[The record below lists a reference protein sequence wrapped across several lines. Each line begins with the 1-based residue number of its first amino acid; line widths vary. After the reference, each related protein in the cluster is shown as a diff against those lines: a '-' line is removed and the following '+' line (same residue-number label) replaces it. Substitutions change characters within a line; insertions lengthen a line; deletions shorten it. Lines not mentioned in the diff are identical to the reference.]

1 MFRSLTTLKAK
12 RIIYVYMIVELS
24 GHLYKKGGFLF
35 IHYKKG
41 KLDHMRNKLL
51 FSTALVA
58 AAFAASNALAEDGKL
73 LINGAQSEQT
83 LQQYAESEDAH
94 QIWVDTVTTEGLTD
108 SVTWGKEAYI
118 QAKDLNITK
127 ESNITVSG
135 KGAFIGGKNV
145 SIDEDSTVNL
155 TNEGHIVG
163 SWRDNG
169 KIDVAGTV
177 NMDNGIIRASSNG
190 DNHSSVDIS
199 GEVNANENTNYIA
212 SVLTNI
218 SGAIN
223 VAADAVLDFAG
234 DMLRQDDPEKPEYGT
249 LTGPNAEKAGTV
261 IIAEGGNITN
271 NGTVSTEKNIK
282 LVNNGNMSAGKY
294 EIKGG
299 YESDGGYLGNK
310 TLAEGEST
318 IDIQGNI
325 KLDNNARIVAA
336 TTNDKGTVNIT
347 NAQNI
352 TLTNGS
358 SIDAVTLKIDGGEN
372 RTAIN
377 ISGNNPEAGREGEK
391 DEQWRNNAYILG
403 YGDSNISDADI
414 TIGAGGML
422 IQGATGD
429 GTQEADK
436 HSMTLTNSYVNVAKD
451 GLMKSTNGSDFALSD
466 TTIDLAGRIE
476 GIVKNAETVIAFN
489 GDEDQEEAAKGGVIN
504 VTSADAYIQQID
516 SLDELNIKADTS
528 ASELLGGNATV
539 TDMNIASGNTFTLD
553 QAEEEPALLTASN
566 MNVDGTL
573 KLADGAEKG
582 TGYAITNT
590 NVNNGGTL
598 DVGTNSYNSN
608 VTMNEGSTLSLTIA
622 NGEDGIVNGNINGD
636 GSSLKVAGNS
646 NLQVVISDDAD
657 LSKEAKLDLGKISD
671 ALTDEAQE
679 KDTKLTLADNFIYD
693 LSVDGKTGQITA
705 VKEDTAGVVANAV
718 NAGASANAAGTI
730 GAFALVDGLSGQ
742 GKAVHDFINTSMQ
755 KGDAASAAQL
765 AEDVAPSAAPVV
777 QTVETGIMNQAY
789 GAVSSQLSGGHVA
802 SAAQGKS
809 SGDGMFDK
817 AAAWV
822 RTLFNKSELDD
833 TSKAKGFDV
842 ETTGV
847 AMGFHKEVAEN
858 VKAGVAYAYG
868 DTSVDGHHRDT
879 DVDSHTFMLYGEYKP
894 SDWYVN
900 AIASYGMSD
909 YDESKHTAVGK
920 IKGSYDV
927 ETYGLQAMTGYDF
940 NVSGYTL
947 TPEAGL
953 RYAHIKQDSYRDS
966 AGQRI
971 SSDNQD
977 ILTGIAGV
985 KASKDFTLENGM
997 KLRPEARL
1005 AMTYDLMDGENDA
1018 IVNIGS
1024 ASYRI
1029 NGEQLD
1035 RFGIEAGAGLTAELN
1050 DKWDVSAGYEGKF
1063 RDDFNDHT
1071 GILSAK
1077 YKF

>member
-1 MFRSLTTLKAK
+1 
-12 RIIYVYMIVELS
+12 
-24 GHLYKKGGFLF
+24 
-35 IHYKKG
+35 
-41 KLDHMRNKLL
+41 MRNKLL

-58 AAFAASNALAEDGKL
+58 AAFAASNALAEGQLLVNGEAYDGE
-73 LINGAQSEQT
+73 N
-83 LQQYAESEDAH
+83 LQAYAESAEAH
-94 QIWVDTVTTEGLTD
+94 QNWVDNVTTDGLTAEIKNPE
-108 SVTWGKEAYI
+108 SGSAYI
-118 QAKDLNITK
+118 QAKELNITNG
-127 ESNITVSG
+127 SDITVSG
-135 KGAFIGGKNV
+135 KGNFISGDTVTN
-145 SIDEDSTVNL
+145 IDKTSTVSLKNG
-155 TNEGHIVG
+155 GHIV
-163 SWRDNG
+163 SAYDTDHNDRSVN
-169 KIDVAGTV
+169 IEGTV
-177 NMDNGIIRASSNG
+177 NMDDGIIRAASNKDG
-190 DNHSSVDIS
+190 SNYSSVDIS
-199 GEVNANENTNYIA
+199 GKVNAQTETNYIA
-212 SVLTNI
+212 SVMTNI
-218 SGAIN
+218 SGAIE
-223 VAADAVLDFAG
+223 VAQEAILEFAG
-234 DMLRQDDPEKPEYGT
+234 DMLRQDNPGEAEYGT
-249 LTGPNAEKAGTV
+249 LTGPDKEKAGTV
-261 IIAEGGNITN
+261 VIAEGGEIIN
-271 NGTVSTEKNIK
+271 NGTVSTTKSVK
-282 LVNNGNMSAGKY
+282 LVNNGNMSAGEY
-294 EIKGG
+294 NILGG
-299 YESDGGYLGNK
+299 YESDGGYLGNPEDP
-310 TLAEGEST
+310 TGNES
-318 IDIQGNI
+318 NI
-325 KLDNNARIVAA
+325 KINGNVNLDNNARIVAA
-336 TTNDKGTVNIT
+336 TQNDDGAVTIAKADTINVK
-347 NAQNI
+347 
-352 TLTNGS
+352 NGS
-358 SIDAVTLKIDGGEN
+358 SIDAVTLKIGDEEN
-372 RTAIN
+372 RTTIN
-377 ISGNNPEAGREGEK
+377 ISGNNPDAGREGAK

-403 YGDSNISDADI
+403 YGDSNISNADI
-414 TIGAGGML
+414 NIGAGGML

-429 GTQEADK
+429 GTGESDK
-436 HSMTLTNSYVNVAKD
+436 HSMTLADSSVTVAKD
-451 GLMKSTNGSDFALSD
+451 GLMKSTNGSDFALSN

-476 GIVKNAETVIAFN
+476 GIIKNASASAALTN
-489 GDEDQEEAAKGGVIN
+489 DSDEEDGAPKGGIIN
-504 VTSADAYIQQID
+504 VTSADAYIQQIN

-528 ASELLGGNATV
+528 TSKLLGGDSTV
-539 TDMNIASGNTFTLD
+539 TDMNVASGNTFTLD
-553 QAEEEPALLTASN
+553 QAEEGSVSLTVTD

-573 KLADGAEKG
+573 KLADGAASG
-582 TGYAITNT
+582 TGYTVANT

-598 DVGTNSYNSN
+598 DVGTNSYTSA
-608 VTMNEGSTLSLTIA
+608 VTMNEGSTLSLTVA
-622 NGEDGIVNGNINGD
+622 KGESGTVNGNIAE
-636 GSSLKVAGNS
+636 GSNFKIAGNS
-646 NLQVVISDDAD
+646 NLQVVINDDAD
-657 LSKEAKLDLGKISD
+657 LSKGTSLNLGAISQ
-671 ALTDEAQE
+671 ALTDEAQ
-679 KDTKLTLADNFIYD
+679 KQDKKLTLADNFIYD
-693 LSVDGKTGQITA
+693 LSVDGETGKVTA
-705 VKEDTAGVVANAV
+705 VKEDAAGVADNAV
-718 NAGASANAAGTI
+718 KAGASANAAGTI
-730 GAFALVDGLSGQ
+730 SAFALVDGLSGQ

-809 SGDGMFDK
+809 SGDGMFNK

-847 AMGFHKEVAEN
+847 ALGFHKEVAEN

-940 NVSGYTL
+940 NVNGYTL

-977 ILTGIAGV
+977 ILTGIAGI
-985 KASKDFTLENGM
+985 KASKDFALDNGM

-1050 DKWDVSAGYEGKF
+1050 EEWDVSAGYEGKF
-1063 RDDFNDHT
+1063 RDDFSDHT

>member
-58 AAFAASNALAEDGKL
+58 AAFAASNALADNTYKEYEAGSVISADDLGHEAGNNRISFMGDATLEKDVTMG
-73 LINGAQSEQT
+73 NFVT
-83 LQQYAESEDAH
+83 LQEKTKLDGGKKL
-94 QIWVDTVTTEGLTD
+94 TVTGYLTQTAEG
-108 SVTWGKEAYI
+108 S
-118 QAKDLNITK
+118 
-127 ESNITVSG
+127 
-135 KGAFIGGKNV
+135 
-145 SIDEDSTVNL
+145 
-155 TNEGHIVG
+155 
-163 SWRDNG
+163 
-169 KIDVAGTV
+169 
-177 NMDNGIIRASSNG
+177 
-190 DNHSSVDIS
+190 DIS
-199 GEVNANENTNYIA
+199 GIDLEMKKGEVYPNNNPAGTEGEPVDEGELVLGSDLTVGNVDMTDGTGIFLFKGEDSLNNTTEKSLTIVDGKTLTFADNNYIKG
-212 SVLTNI
+212 T
-218 SGAIN
+218 
-223 VAADAVLDFAG
+223 ADTSLKIDG
-234 DMLRQDDPEKPEYGT
+234 K
-249 LTGPNAEKAGTV
+249 GTV
-261 IIAEGGNITN
+261 
-271 NGTVSTEKNIK
+271 
-282 LVNNGNMSAGKY
+282 VNNGNLNIETALESAAKLINNGDILAGD
-294 EIKGG
+294 EGLNIALNGG

-310 TLAEGEST
+310 TLAEDEST

-336 TTNDKGTVNIT
+336 TTSDKGTVNIT

-422 IQGATGD
+422 IQGATGN
-429 GTQEADK
+429 GTQESDK

-476 GIVKNAETVIAFN
+476 GIVKNAEVAVTLN
-489 GDEDQEEAAKGGVIN
+489 NDEEQEEAAKGGVIN

-528 ASELLGGNATV
+528 ASELLGGKATV

-553 QAEEEPALLTASN
+553 QAEEEPALLTATD

-657 LSKEAKLDLGKISD
+657 LSKEAKLDLGKISE

-679 KDTKLTLADNFIYD
+679 KDKKLTLADNFIYD
-693 LSVDGKTGQITA
+693 LSVDGKTGEITA

-755 KGDAASAAQL
+755 TGDAASAAQL

-971 SSDNQD
+971 SSENQD

>member
-1 MFRSLTTLKAK
+1 
-12 RIIYVYMIVELS
+12 
-24 GHLYKKGGFLF
+24 
-35 IHYKKG
+35 
-41 KLDHMRNKLL
+41 MRNKLL

-58 AAFAASNALAEDGKL
+58 AAFAASNALAEGQLLVNGEAYEDG
-73 LINGAQSEQT
+73 N
-83 LQQYAESEDAH
+83 LQAYAESAGAH
-94 QIWVDTVTTEGLTD
+94 QNWVDNVTTDGLTAEIENPE
-108 SVTWGKEAYI
+108 SGSAYI
-118 QAKDLNITK
+118 QAKELNITNG
-127 ESNITVSG
+127 SDITVSG
-135 KGAFIGGKNV
+135 KGNFISGDTVTN
-145 SIDEDSTVNL
+145 IDKTSTVSL
-155 TNEGHIVG
+155 KDGGHIVG
-163 SWRDNG
+163 AYDTDHNDRSVN
-169 KIDVAGTV
+169 IEGTV
-177 NMDNGIIRASSNG
+177 NMSDGIIRAASNKDG
-190 DNHSSVDIS
+190 SNYSSVDIS
-199 GEVNANENTNYIA
+199 GEVNAQEETNYIA
-212 SVLTNI
+212 SVMTNI
-218 SGAIN
+218 SGAIS
-223 VAADAVLDFAG
+223 VAQEAILEFAG
-234 DMLRQDDPEKPEYGT
+234 DMLRQDDLEQPEYGT
-249 LTGPNAEKAGTV
+249 LTEPNTEKAGTV
-261 IIAEGGNITN
+261 VIAEGGEIIND
-271 NGTVSTEKNIK
+271 GTVSTTESVK

-294 EIKGG
+294 NILGG
-299 YESDGGYLGNK
+299 YESDGGYLGNPEDL
-310 TLAEGEST
+310 TGNESNIT
-318 IDIQGNI
+318 INGNVN
-325 KLDNNARIVAA
+325 LDNNARIVAA
-336 TTNDKGTVNIT
+336 T
-347 NAQNI
+347 AQDQGSVTIAKADTINVK
-352 TLTNGS
+352 NGS
-358 SIDAVTLKIDGGEN
+358 SIDAVKLNIGGDDN
-372 RTAIN
+372 RTTIN
-377 ISGNNPEAGREGEK
+377 ISGNNPDAGREGDK
-391 DEQWRNNAYILG
+391 NEQWRNNAYILG
-403 YGDSNISDADI
+403 YGKSNISNADI
-414 TIGAGGML
+414 NIGAGGML
-422 IQGATGD
+422 IQGATGN
-429 GTQEADK
+429 GTQAQDK
-436 HSMTLTNSYVNVAKD
+436 HSMTLADSSVTVAKD
-451 GLMKSTNGSDFALSD
+451 GLMKSTNGSDFALSN

-476 GIVKNAETVIAFN
+476 GIIKNAGTATN
-489 GDEDQEEAAKGGVIN
+489 LANDDEKDEAPKGGIIN

-528 ASELLGGNATV
+528 TSKLLGGASTV
-539 TDMNIASGNTFTLD
+539 TDMNIAAGNTFTLD
-553 QAEEEPALLTASN
+553 QVKESPVSLTVTD

-573 KLADGAEKG
+573 KLADSAVSG
-582 TGYAITNT
+582 TGYTVANT

-598 DVGTNSYNSN
+598 DVGTNSYTSA
-608 VTMNEGSTLSLTIA
+608 VTMNEGSTLSLTVA
-622 NGEDGIVNGNINGD
+622 KGEDGTVNGNIAD
-636 GSSLKVAGNS
+636 GGSLNINGNS
-646 NLQVVISDDAD
+646 NLQVVINDDAD
-657 LSKEAKLDLGKISD
+657 LSKETSLDLGAISQ
-671 ALTDEAQE
+671 ALTDEAQK
-679 KDTKLTLADNFIYD
+679 KDKKLTLADNFIYD
-693 LSVDGKTGQITA
+693 LSVDGATGEVTA
-705 VKEDTAGVVANAV
+705 VKEDAAGVADNAV
-718 NAGASANAAGTI
+718 KAGASANAAGTI
-730 GAFALVDGLSGQ
+730 SAFALVDGLSGQ

-809 SGDGMFDK
+809 SGDGMFNK

-847 AMGFHKEVAEN
+847 ALGFHKEVAEN

-940 NVSGYTL
+940 NVNGYTL

-985 KASKDFTLENGM
+985 KASKDFALDNGM

-1050 DKWDVSAGYEGKF
+1050 EEWDVSAGYEGKF
-1063 RDDFNDHT
+1063 RDDFSDHT

>member
-1 MFRSLTTLKAK
+1 
-12 RIIYVYMIVELS
+12 MIVELS

-58 AAFAASNALAEDGKL
+58 AAFAASNALADNTYKEYEAGSVISADDLGHEAGNNRISFMGDATLEKDVTMG
-73 LINGAQSEQT
+73 NFVT
-83 LQQYAESEDAH
+83 LQEKTKLDGGKKL
-94 QIWVDTVTTEGLTD
+94 TVTGYLTQTAEG
-108 SVTWGKEAYI
+108 S
-118 QAKDLNITK
+118 
-127 ESNITVSG
+127 
-135 KGAFIGGKNV
+135 
-145 SIDEDSTVNL
+145 
-155 TNEGHIVG
+155 
-163 SWRDNG
+163 
-169 KIDVAGTV
+169 
-177 NMDNGIIRASSNG
+177 
-190 DNHSSVDIS
+190 DIS
-199 GEVNANENTNYIA
+199 GIDLEMKKGEVYPNNNPAGTEGEPVDEGELVLGSDLTVGNVDMTDGTGIFLFKGEDSLNNTTEKSLTIVDGKTLTFADNNYIKG
-212 SVLTNI
+212 T
-218 SGAIN
+218 
-223 VAADAVLDFAG
+223 ADTSLKIDG
-234 DMLRQDDPEKPEYGT
+234 K
-249 LTGPNAEKAGTV
+249 GTV
-261 IIAEGGNITN
+261 
-271 NGTVSTEKNIK
+271 
-282 LVNNGNMSAGKY
+282 VNNGNLNIETALESAAKLINNGDILAGD
-294 EIKGG
+294 EGLNIALNGG

-336 TTNDKGTVNIT
+336 TTDDQGTVNIT

-451 GLMKSTNGSDFALSD
+451 GMMKSTNGSDFALND

-476 GIVKNAETVIAFN
+476 GIVKNAETAVAFN
-489 GDEDQEEAAKGGVIN
+489 GDEEQEEAAKGGVIN

-516 SLDELNIKADTS
+516 SLDELNIKTDTS

-539 TDMNIASGNTFTLD
+539 TGMNIASGNTFTLD
-553 QAEEEPALLTASN
+553 QAEKDPALLTASN

-657 LSKEAKLDLGKISD
+657 LSKEAKLDLGKISE

-679 KDTKLTLADNFIYD
+679 KDKKLTLADNFIYD
-693 LSVDGKTGQITA
+693 LSVDGKTGEITA

-765 AEDVAPSAAPVV
+765 AEDVAPSADPVV

-971 SSDNQD
+971 SSENQD

>member
-1 MFRSLTTLKAK
+1 
-12 RIIYVYMIVELS
+12 
-24 GHLYKKGGFLF
+24 
-35 IHYKKG
+35 
-41 KLDHMRNKLL
+41 MRNKLL

-58 AAFAASNALAEDGKL
+58 AAFAASNALADNEYKEYGGKDSAVISADDIGHKTSDTRISFVGDATLEKDVTMGNFVTLHEKTKLDGGKKL
-73 LINGAQSEQT
+73 
-83 LQQYAESEDAH
+83 
-94 QIWVDTVTTEGLTD
+94 TVTGYLTQ
-108 SVTWGKEAYI
+108 TA
-118 QAKDLNITK
+118 T
-127 ESNITVSG
+127 
-135 KGAFIGGKNV
+135 
-145 SIDEDSTVNL
+145 
-155 TNEGHIVG
+155 G
-163 SWRDNG
+163 S
-169 KIDVAGTV
+169 
-177 NMDNGIIRASSNG
+177 
-190 DNHSSVDIS
+190 DIS
-199 GEVNANENTNYIA
+199 GIDLEMKKGDVTPPSGDEEKNEGELVLGSDLKVGNINMTEGTGIWLNGNSDHSLNIADGKELTFNDKNYIK
-212 SVLTNI
+212 
-218 SGAIN
+218 GK
-223 VAADAVLDFAG
+223 
-234 DMLRQDDPEKPEYGT
+234 EE
-249 LTGPNAEKAGTV
+249 NAKLKIDGKGTV
-261 IIAEGGNITN
+261 
-271 NGTVSTEKNIK
+271 
-282 LVNNGNMSAGKY
+282 VNNGNLNIETALESAAKLINNGDILAGDKGLNITLNNGY
-294 EIKGG
+294 VSNGG
-299 YESDGGYLGNK
+299 YIGNK
-310 TLAEGEST
+310 TLTEGKS
-318 IDIQGNI
+318 DIAVKGDI

-336 TTNDKGTVNIT
+336 KTDDTGSVTISDAK
-347 NAQNI
+347 NI

-358 SIDAVTLKIDGGEN
+358 TIDAVKLTIDGGKDG
-372 RTAIN
+372 TVIN
-377 ISGNNPEAGREGEK
+377 VSGNNAAAGREGDK
-391 DEQWRNNAYILG
+391 NEQWRNNAYILG
-403 YGDSNISDADI
+403 YDESNISNADI
-414 TIGAGGML
+414 NIGAGGML
-422 IQGATGD
+422 IQGATGN
-429 GTQEADK
+429 GTQAQDK
-436 HSMTLTNSYVNVAKD
+436 HSMTLADSSVTVAKD
-451 GLMKSTNGSDFALSD
+451 GLMKSTNGSDFALSN

-476 GIVKNAETVIAFN
+476 GIIKNAGTATN
-489 GDEDQEEAAKGGVIN
+489 LANDEEDEAPKGGIIN
-504 VTSADAYIQQID
+504 VTSADAYIQQIS

-528 ASELLGGNATV
+528 TSKLLGEASTV
-539 TDMNIASGNTFTLD
+539 TDMNIAAGNTFTLD
-553 QAEEEPALLTASN
+553 QVKESPVSLTVTD

-573 KLADGAEKG
+573 KLADGAVSG
-582 TGYAITNT
+582 TGYTVTNT

-598 DVGTNSYNSN
+598 DVGTNSYTSA
-608 VTMNEGSTLSLTIA
+608 VTMNEGSTLSLTVA
-622 NGEDGIVNGNINGD
+622 KGEDGTVNGNIAD
-636 GSSLKVAGNS
+636 GGSLNINGNS
-646 NLQVVISDDAD
+646 NLQVVINDDAD
-657 LSKEAKLDLGKISD
+657 LSKETSLDLGAISQ
-671 ALTDEAQE
+671 ALTDEAQKE
-679 KDTKLTLADNFIYD
+679 DKKLTLADNFIYD
-693 LSVDGKTGQITA
+693 LSVNGETGEVTA
-705 VKEDTAGVVANAV
+705 VKEDAAGVADNAV
-718 NAGASANAAGTI
+718 KAGASANAAGTI
-730 GAFALVDGLSGQ
+730 SAFALVDGLSGQ

-809 SGDGMFDK
+809 SGDGMFSK

-847 AMGFHKEVAEN
+847 ALGFHKEVAEN

-940 NVSGYTL
+940 NVNGYTL

-985 KASKDFTLENGM
+985 KASKDFALDNGM

-1050 DKWDVSAGYEGKF
+1050 EEWDVSAGYEGKF
-1063 RDDFNDHT
+1063 RDDFSDHT

>member
-1 MFRSLTTLKAK
+1 
-12 RIIYVYMIVELS
+12 
-24 GHLYKKGGFLF
+24 
-35 IHYKKG
+35 
-41 KLDHMRNKLL
+41 MRNKLL

-58 AAFAASNALAEDGKL
+58 AAFAASNALAEGQL
-73 LINGAQSEQT
+73 LVNGEAYKGAD
-83 LQQYAESEDAH
+83 LQAYAESAEAH
-94 QIWVDTVTTEGLTD
+94 QNWVDNVTTDGLTD
-108 SVTWGKEAYI
+108 ASVTWNDSKPAFI
-118 QAKDLNITK
+118 QADNMNITN
-127 ESNITVSG
+127 ESNITVDG

-145 SIDEDSTVNL
+145 SIDKDSTVNL
-155 TNEGHIVG
+155 TNEGHIVA

-177 NMDNGIIRASSNG
+177 NMNKGIIRASSNG

-199 GEVNANENTNYIA
+199 GEVNANKGQNYIA
-212 SVLTNI
+212 SVMTNI
-218 SGAIN
+218 SGAIE
-223 VAADAVLDFAG
+223 VAADAFLDFAG
-234 DMLRQDDPEKPEYGT
+234 DMLRQDNPEEAGYGT
-249 LTGPNAEKAGTV
+249 LTGPDNEKAGTV
-261 IIAEGGNITN
+261 VIAEGGEIIN
-271 NGTVSTEKNIK
+271 NGTVSTTESVK
-282 LVNNGNMSAGKY
+282 LVNNGNMSAGEY
-294 EIKGG
+294 NIQGG
-299 YESDGGYLGNK
+299 YESDGGYLGNPEDL
-310 TLAEGEST
+310 TGNESDIT
-318 IDIQGNI
+318 INGNI
-325 KLDNNARIVAA
+325 NLDNNARIVAA
-336 TTNDKGTVNIT
+336 KSGETDSGTIT
-347 NAQNI
+347 IAKAGEINVK
-352 TLTNGS
+352 NGS
-358 SIDAVTLKIDGGEN
+358 SIDAVELKIGNEEN
-372 RTAIN
+372 RTTIN
-377 ISGNNPEAGREGEK
+377 ISGNNPDAGREGDK
-391 DEQWRNNAYILG
+391 NEQWRNNAYILG
-403 YGDSNISDADI
+403 YDTSSISNADI
-414 TIGAGGML
+414 NIGAGGML
-422 IQGATGD
+422 IQGAVGTGTED
-429 GTQEADK
+429 DK
-436 HSMTLTNSYVNVAKD
+436 RSMTLADSSVTVAKD
-451 GLMKSTNGSDFALSD
+451 GLMKSTNGSDFALSN

-476 GIVKNAETVIAFN
+476 GIIKNAGTATSLAD
-489 GDEDQEEAAKGGVIN
+489 DEDEKDEAPQGGIIN

-528 ASELLGGNATV
+528 TSKLLGGDSTV

-553 QAEEEPALLTASN
+553 QAETPVLLTATN

-573 KLADGAEKG
+573 KLADGAASG
-582 TGYAITNT
+582 TGYTVANT

-598 DVGTNSYNSN
+598 DVGTNSYTST
-608 VTMNEGSTLSLTIA
+608 VTMNEGSTLSLTVA
-622 NGEDGIVNGNINGD
+622 KGESGTVNGNIAE
-636 GSSLKVAGNS
+636 GSDFKIAGNS
-646 NLQVVISDDAD
+646 NLQVVINDDAD
-657 LSKEAKLDLGKISD
+657 LSKGTTLDLGAISQ
-671 ALTDEAQE
+671 ALTDEAQQE
-679 KDTKLTLADNFIYD
+679 DKKLTLADNFIYD
-693 LSVDGKTGQITA
+693 LSVDGETGKVTA
-705 VKEDTAGVVANAV
+705 VKEDAAGVADNAV
-718 NAGASANAAGTI
+718 KAGASANAAGTI
-730 GAFALVDGLSGQ
+730 SAFALVDGLSGQ

-809 SGDGMFDK
+809 SGDGMFNK

-847 AMGFHKEVAEN
+847 ALGFHKEVAEN

-940 NVSGYTL
+940 NVNGYTL

-985 KASKDFTLENGM
+985 KASKDFALDNGM

-1050 DKWDVSAGYEGKF
+1050 EEWDVSAGYEGKF
-1063 RDDFNDHT
+1063 RDDFSDHT

>member
-58 AAFAASNALAEDGKL
+58 AAFAASNALADNTYKEYEAGSVISADDLGHEAGNNRISFMGDATLEKDVTMG
-73 LINGAQSEQT
+73 NFVT
-83 LQQYAESEDAH
+83 LQEKTKLDGGKKL
-94 QIWVDTVTTEGLTD
+94 TVTGYLTQTAEG
-108 SVTWGKEAYI
+108 S
-118 QAKDLNITK
+118 
-127 ESNITVSG
+127 
-135 KGAFIGGKNV
+135 
-145 SIDEDSTVNL
+145 
-155 TNEGHIVG
+155 
-163 SWRDNG
+163 
-169 KIDVAGTV
+169 
-177 NMDNGIIRASSNG
+177 
-190 DNHSSVDIS
+190 DIS
-199 GEVNANENTNYIA
+199 GIDLEMKKGEVYPNNNPAGTEGEPVDEGELVLGSDLTVGNVDMTDGTGIFLFKGEDSLNNTTEKSLTIVDGKTLTFADNNYIKG
-212 SVLTNI
+212 T
-218 SGAIN
+218 
-223 VAADAVLDFAG
+223 ADTSLKIDG
-234 DMLRQDDPEKPEYGT
+234 K
-249 LTGPNAEKAGTV
+249 GTV
-261 IIAEGGNITN
+261 
-271 NGTVSTEKNIK
+271 
-282 LVNNGNMSAGKY
+282 VNNGNLNIETALESAAKLINNGDILAGD
-294 EIKGG
+294 EGLNIALNGG

-336 TTNDKGTVNIT
+336 TTDDQGTVNIT

-451 GLMKSTNGSDFALSD
+451 GMMKSTNGSDFALND

-476 GIVKNAETVIAFN
+476 GIVKNAETAVAFN
-489 GDEDQEEAAKGGVIN
+489 GDEEQEEAAKGGVIN

-516 SLDELNIKADTS
+516 SLDELNIKTDTS

-539 TDMNIASGNTFTLD
+539 TGMNIASGNTFTLD
-553 QAEEEPALLTASN
+553 QAEKDPALLTASN

-657 LSKEAKLDLGKISD
+657 LSKEAKLDLGKISE

-679 KDTKLTLADNFIYD
+679 KDKKLTLADNFIYD
-693 LSVDGKTGQITA
+693 LSVDGKTGEITA

-765 AEDVAPSAAPVV
+765 AEDVAPSADPVV

-971 SSDNQD
+971 SSENQD

>member
-1 MFRSLTTLKAK
+1 
-12 RIIYVYMIVELS
+12 
-24 GHLYKKGGFLF
+24 
-35 IHYKKG
+35 
-41 KLDHMRNKLL
+41 MRNKLL

-58 AAFAASNALAEDGKL
+58 AAFAASNALAEGQL
-73 LINGAQSEQT
+73 LVNGEVYEGEN
-83 LQQYAESEDAH
+83 LQAYAESAEAH
-94 QIWVDTVTTEGLTD
+94 QNWVDNVTTDGLTAEIKNPE
-108 SVTWGKEAYI
+108 SGSAYI
-118 QAKDLNITK
+118 QAKELNITNG
-127 ESNITVSG
+127 SDITVSG
-135 KGAFIGGKNV
+135 KGNFISGDTVTN
-145 SIDEDSTVNL
+145 IDKTSTVSL
-155 TNEGHIVG
+155 KSGGHIV
-163 SWRDNG
+163 SAYDTDHNDRSVN
-169 KIDVAGTV
+169 IEGTV
-177 NMDNGIIRASSNG
+177 NMDDGIIRAASNKDG
-190 DNHSSVDIS
+190 SNYSSVDIS
-199 GEVNANENTNYIA
+199 GKVNAQTETNYIA
-212 SVLTNI
+212 SVMTNI
-218 SGAIN
+218 SGAIE
-223 VAADAVLDFAG
+223 VASEAFLDFAG
-234 DMLRQDDPEKPEYGT
+234 DMLRQDNPEEAEYGT
-249 LTGPNAEKAGTV
+249 LTGPDKEKAGTV
-261 IIAEGGNITN
+261 VIAEGGKIIN
-271 NGTVSTEKNIK
+271 NGTVSTTESVK
-282 LVNNGNMSAGKY
+282 LVNNGNMSAGEY
-294 EIKGG
+294 NILGG
-299 YESDGGYLGNK
+299 YESDGGYLGNPEDL
-310 TLAEGEST
+310 TGNESDIT
-318 IDIQGNI
+318 INGNI
-325 KLDNNARIVAA
+325 NLDNNARIVAA
-336 TTNDKGTVNIT
+336 KSGETDLGTIT
-347 NAQNI
+347 IAKAGEINVK
-352 TLTNGS
+352 NGS
-358 SIDAVTLKIDGGEN
+358 TIDAVTLNIGDKEN
-372 RTAIN
+372 RTTIN
-377 ISGNNPEAGREGEK
+377 ISGNNPDAGREGVK

-403 YGDSNISDADI
+403 YGESNISNADI
-414 TIGAGGML
+414 NIGAGGML
-422 IQGATGD
+422 IQGATGT
-429 GTQEADK
+429 GNEPTDK
-436 HSMTLTNSYVNVAKD
+436 HSMTLANSSVTVAKD
-451 GLMKSTNGSDFALSD
+451 GLMKSTNGSDFALSN

-476 GIVKNAETVIAFN
+476 GIIKNANAGVVLADDGED
-489 GDEDQEEAAKGGVIN
+489 GDVKDEAPKGGIIN
-504 VTSADAYIQQID
+504 VTSADAYIQQIN

-528 ASELLGGNATV
+528 TSKLLGGNSTV

-553 QAEEEPALLTASN
+553 QAKTPALLTVTD

-573 KLADGAEKG
+573 KLADGAASDE
-582 TGYAITNT
+582 GYKVTST

-598 DVGTNSYNSN
+598 DVGTNSYTSA
-608 VTMNEGSTLSLTIA
+608 VTMNEGSTLSLTVA
-622 NGEDGIVNGNINGD
+622 KGESGTVNGNIAE
-636 GSSLKVAGNS
+636 GSDFKIAGNS
-646 NLQVVISDDAD
+646 NLQVVINDDAD
-657 LSKEAKLDLGKISD
+657 LSKGTTLDLGAISK
-671 ALTDEAQE
+671 ALTDEAQQE
-679 KDTKLTLADNFIYD
+679 DKKLTLADNFIYD
-693 LSVDGKTGQITA
+693 LSVDGETGEVTA
-705 VKEDTAGVVANAV
+705 VKEDAAGVADNAV
-718 NAGASANAAGTI
+718 KAGASANAAGTI

-809 SGDGMFDK
+809 SGDGMFNK

-847 AMGFHKEVAEN
+847 ALGFHKEVAEN

-940 NVSGYTL
+940 NVNGYTL

-977 ILTGIAGV
+977 ILTGIAGI
-985 KASKDFTLENGM
+985 KASKDFALDNGM

-1050 DKWDVSAGYEGKF
+1050 EEWDVSAGYEGKF
-1063 RDDFNDHT
+1063 RDDFSDHT

>member
-1 MFRSLTTLKAK
+1 
-12 RIIYVYMIVELS
+12 
-24 GHLYKKGGFLF
+24 
-35 IHYKKG
+35 
-41 KLDHMRNKLL
+41 MRTKLL

-58 AAFAASNALAEDGKL
+58 AAFAASNALAAGQLLVNGEAYEGED
-73 LINGAQSEQT
+73 
-83 LQQYAESEDAH
+83 LQAYAESAGAH
-94 QIWVDTVTTEGLTD
+94 QNWVDNVTTDGLTD
-108 SVTWGKEAYI
+108 TITWKNDTNPAFI
-118 QAKDLNITK
+118 QADNMNITNK
-127 ESNITVSG
+127 SNITVNG

-145 SIDEDSTVNL
+145 SIEEGSTVEL
-155 TNEGHIVG
+155 TNNGHIVA

-177 NMDNGIIRASSNG
+177 NMNEGIIRASSNG

-199 GEVNANENTNYIA
+199 GEVNAQTETNYIA
-212 SVLTNI
+212 SVMTNI

-223 VAADAVLDFAG
+223 VASEALLEFAG
-234 DMLRQDDPEKPEYGT
+234 DMLRQDNPAEAEYGT
-249 LTGPNAEKAGTV
+249 LTGPDNEKAGTV
-261 IIAEGGNITN
+261 VIAEGGKIIND
-271 NGTVSTEKNIK
+271 GTVSTTKSVK

-294 EIKGG
+294 NILGG
-299 YESDGGYLGNK
+299 YESDGGYLGNPEDL
-310 TLAEGEST
+310 TGNESSIT
-318 IDIQGNI
+318 INGNI
-325 KLDNNARIVAA
+325 NLDNNARIVAA
-336 TTNDKGTVNIT
+336 NTEDQGAVTIVKADTINVK
-347 NAQNI
+347 
-352 TLTNGS
+352 NGS
-358 SIDAVTLKIDGGEN
+358 SIDAVELKIGGDDN
-372 RTAIN
+372 RTTIN
-377 ISGNNPEAGREGEK
+377 ISGRNPEAGREGAE

-403 YGDSNISDADI
+403 YGDSNITNADI
-414 TIGAGGML
+414 NIGAGGML

-429 GTQEADK
+429 GKNAEDK
-436 HSMTLTNSYVNVAKD
+436 HSMKLADSSVTVAKD
-451 GLMKSTNGSDFALSD
+451 GLMKSTNGSNFALSN

-476 GIVKNAETVIAFN
+476 GIIKNANAGVVLADN
-489 GDEDQEEAAKGGVIN
+489 GEDGDVKDEAPKGGIIN

-528 ASELLGGNATV
+528 TSKLLGGTSTV

-553 QAEEEPALLTASN
+553 QAEEGPVSLTVTD

-573 KLADGAEKG
+573 KLADGAVSG
-582 TGYAITNT
+582 TGYTVSNT

-598 DVGTNSYNSN
+598 DVGTNSYTSN
-608 VTMNEGSTLSLTIA
+608 VTMNEGSTLSLTVA
-622 NGEDGIVNGNINGD
+622 KGESGTVNGNIAE
-636 GSSLKVAGNS
+636 GSDFKIAGNS
-646 NLQVVISDDAD
+646 NLQVVINDDAD
-657 LSKEAKLDLGKISD
+657 LSKGTPLDLGAISK
-671 ALTDEAQE
+671 ALTDEAQQE
-679 KDTKLTLADNFIYD
+679 DKKLTLADNFIYD
-693 LSVDGKTGQITA
+693 LSVDGETGEVTA
-705 VKEDTAGVVANAV
+705 VKEDAAGVADNAV
-718 NAGASANAAGTI
+718 KAGASANAAGTI
-730 GAFALVDGLSGQ
+730 SAFALVDGLSGQ

-809 SGDGMFDK
+809 SGDGMFNK

-847 AMGFHKEVAEN
+847 ALGFHKEVAEN

-940 NVSGYTL
+940 NVNGYTL

-977 ILTGIAGV
+977 ILTGIAGI
-985 KASKDFTLENGM
+985 KASKDFALDNGM

-1050 DKWDVSAGYEGKF
+1050 EEWDVSAGYEGKF
-1063 RDDFNDHT
+1063 RDDFSDHT

>member
-1 MFRSLTTLKAK
+1 MQPFFILQNVFRLIAVHHIPIGGRNDRHFIDCKILINHINRARS
-12 RIIYVYMIVELS
+12 S
-24 GHLYKKGGFLF
+24 GAAGRNNSGSRLECKG
-35 IHYKKG
+35 
-41 KLDHMRNKLL
+41 
-51 FSTALVA
+51 VA
-58 AAFAASNALAEDGKL
+58 A
-73 LINGAQSEQT
+73 
-83 LQQYAESEDAH
+83 
-94 QIWVDTVTTEGLTD
+94 
-108 SVTWGKEAYI
+108 
-118 QAKDLNITK
+118 
-127 ESNITVSG
+127 
-135 KGAFIGGKNV
+135 
-145 SIDEDSTVNL
+145 
-155 TNEGHIVG
+155 
-163 SWRDNG
+163 
-169 KIDVAGTV
+169 
-177 NMDNGIIRASSNG
+177 
-190 DNHSSVDIS
+190 
-199 GEVNANENTNYIA
+199 
-212 SVLTNI
+212 
-218 SGAIN
+218 
-223 VAADAVLDFAG
+223 
-234 DMLRQDDPEKPEYGT
+234 
-249 LTGPNAEKAGTV
+249 
-261 IIAEGGNITN
+261 
-271 NGTVSTEKNIK
+271 
-282 LVNNGNMSAGKY
+282 
-294 EIKGG
+294 
-299 YESDGGYLGNK
+299 
-310 TLAEGEST
+310 
-318 IDIQGNI
+318 
-325 KLDNNARIVAA
+325 
-336 TTNDKGTVNIT
+336 
-347 NAQNI
+347 
-352 TLTNGS
+352 
-358 SIDAVTLKIDGGEN
+358 GEN
-372 RTAIN
+372 N
-377 ISGNNPEAGREGEK
+377 
-391 DEQWRNNAYILG
+391 
-403 YGDSNISDADI
+403 
-414 TIGAGGML
+414 
-422 IQGATGD
+422 
-429 GTQEADK
+429 
-436 HSMTLTNSYVNVAKD
+436 
-451 GLMKSTNGSDFALSD
+451 
-466 TTIDLAGRIE
+466 
-476 GIVKNAETVIAFN
+476 
-489 GDEDQEEAAKGGVIN
+489 
-504 VTSADAYIQQID
+504 
-516 SLDELNIKADTS
+516 
-528 ASELLGGNATV
+528 
-539 TDMNIASGNTFTLD
+539 
-553 QAEEEPALLTASN
+553 
-566 MNVDGTL
+566 
-573 KLADGAEKG
+573 
-582 TGYAITNT
+582 
-590 NVNNGGTL
+590 
-598 DVGTNSYNSN
+598 
-608 VTMNEGSTLSLTIA
+608 
-622 NGEDGIVNGNINGD
+622 IVNGNINGED
-636 GSSLKVAGNS
+636 SSLKVAGNS

-657 LSKEAKLDLGKISD
+657 LSKETKLDLGKISS

-679 KDTKLTLADNFIYD
+679 KDKKLTLADNFIYD
-693 LSVDGKTGQITA
+693 LSVDGKTGEITA

-789 GAVSSQLSGGHVA
+789 GAVSSQLSGGHAA

-847 AMGFHKEVAEN
+847 ALGFHKEVAEN

-947 TPEAGL
+947 TPETGL

-966 AGQRI
+966 AGQKI
-971 SSDNQD
+971 SSENQD

-1005 AMTYDLMDGENDA
+1005 AMTYDLMDGENDV

>member
-1 MFRSLTTLKAK
+1 
-12 RIIYVYMIVELS
+12 
-24 GHLYKKGGFLF
+24 
-35 IHYKKG
+35 
-41 KLDHMRNKLL
+41 MRNKLL

-58 AAFAASNALAEDGKL
+58 AAFAASNALADDEYKEYGGKDNAVISADDLGHKTSDTRISFVGDATLEKDVTMGNFVTLHEKTKLDGGKKL
-73 LINGAQSEQT
+73 
-83 LQQYAESEDAH
+83 
-94 QIWVDTVTTEGLTD
+94 TVTGYLTQ
-108 SVTWGKEAYI
+108 TA
-118 QAKDLNITK
+118 
-127 ESNITVSG
+127 SG
-135 KGAFIGGKNV
+135 
-145 SIDEDSTVNL
+145 S
-155 TNEGHIVG
+155 
-163 SWRDNG
+163 
-169 KIDVAGTV
+169 
-177 NMDNGIIRASSNG
+177 
-190 DNHSSVDIS
+190 DIS
-199 GEVNANENTNYIA
+199 GIDLEMKKGDVTPSSSGDAKNEGELVLGNDLKVGNVNMTEGTGIWLNGNSDHSLTIADSKELTFNDKNYIKGKE
-212 SVLTNI
+212 T
-218 SGAIN
+218 
-223 VAADAVLDFAG
+223 DAKLKIDG
-234 DMLRQDDPEKPEYGT
+234 K
-249 LTGPNAEKAGTV
+249 GTV
-261 IIAEGGNITN
+261 
-271 NGTVSTEKNIK
+271 
-282 LVNNGNMSAGKY
+282 VNNGNLNIETALESAAKIINNGDILAGEKGLN
-294 EIKGG
+294 ITMNGG
-299 YESDGGYLGNK
+299 YESDGGYIGNK
-310 TLAEGEST
+310 TLTEGTST
-318 IDIQGNI
+318 IAVKGDIN
-325 KLDNNARIVAA
+325 LDNNARIVAA
-336 TTNDKGTVNIT
+336 NTSDAGSVKISE
-347 NAQNI
+347 AKNI

-358 SIDAVTLKIDGGEN
+358 TIDAVTLEIDGGDQG
-372 RTAIN
+372 TTIN
-377 ISGNNPEAGREGEK
+377 ISGNNAAAGREGENNEK
-391 DEQWRNNAYILG
+391 WRNNAYILG
-403 YGDSNISDADI
+403 YGDSSI
-414 TIGAGGML
+414 
-422 IQGATGD
+422 
-429 GTQEADK
+429 
-436 HSMTLTNSYVNVAKD
+436 
-451 GLMKSTNGSDFALSD
+451 
-466 TTIDLAGRIE
+466 
-476 GIVKNAETVIAFN
+476 KNATINLGN
-489 GDEDQEEAAKGGVIN
+489 GGHLISGNTGGG
-504 VTSADAYIQQID
+504 TSADGSSSMKLANSTVNLAEGSMLIATGKGEAESSFEID
-516 SLDELNIKADTS
+516 NSILNLNGGAIKAKLNKAADAAALAKAEADAKKFAINVNSAASTIEKAVTGLDELNINTDTTSSDLLKAEVKT
-528 ASELLGGNATV
+528 AATNVNGN
-539 TDMNIASGNTFTLD
+539 FTID
-553 QAEEEPALLTASN
+553 
-566 MNVDGTL
+566 
-573 KLADGAEKG
+573 KAEKNNGKLTSTDLNVNKGG
-582 TGYAITNT
+582 TVKIDTESTNYAVTNT

-598 DVGTNSYNSN
+598 DVGTNSYTSD
-608 VTMNEGSTLSLTIA
+608 VTMNEGSTLSLTVA
-622 NGEDGIVNGNINGD
+622 KGENGVVNGNIASGVDN
-636 GSSLKVAGNS
+636 LKIAGNS
-646 NLQVVISDDAD
+646 NLQVVINDDAD
-657 LSKEAKLDLGKISD
+657 LSKETSLDLGAISS
-671 ALTDEAQE
+671 ALTDDAQ
-679 KDTKLTLADNFIYD
+679 KADKKLTLADNFIYD
-693 LSVDGKTGQITA
+693 LSVNGETGEVTA
-705 VKEDTAGVVANAV
+705 VKEDAAGVADNAV
-718 NAGASANAAGTI
+718 KAGASANAAGTI
-730 GAFALVDGLSGQ
+730 SAFALVDGLSGQ

-809 SGDGMFDK
+809 SGDGMFNK

-847 AMGFHKEVAEN
+847 ALGFHKEVAEN

-940 NVSGYTL
+940 NVNGYTL

-985 KASKDFTLENGM
+985 KASKDFALDNGM

-1050 DKWDVSAGYEGKF
+1050 EEWDVSAGYEGKF
-1063 RDDFNDHT
+1063 RDDFTDHT

>member
-58 AAFAASNALAEDGKL
+58 AAFAASNALADNTYKEYEAGSVISADDLGHEAGDNRISFMGDATLEKDVTMG
-73 LINGAQSEQT
+73 NFVT
-83 LQQYAESEDAH
+83 LQEKTKLDGGKKL
-94 QIWVDTVTTEGLTD
+94 TVTGYLTQTAEG
-108 SVTWGKEAYI
+108 S
-118 QAKDLNITK
+118 
-127 ESNITVSG
+127 
-135 KGAFIGGKNV
+135 
-145 SIDEDSTVNL
+145 
-155 TNEGHIVG
+155 
-163 SWRDNG
+163 
-169 KIDVAGTV
+169 
-177 NMDNGIIRASSNG
+177 
-190 DNHSSVDIS
+190 DIS
-199 GEVNANENTNYIA
+199 GIDLEMKKGEVYPNNNPAGTEGEPVDEGELVLGSDLTVGNVDMTDGTGIFLFKGKDSRNNTTEKSLTIVDGKTLTFADNNYIKG
-212 SVLTNI
+212 T
-218 SGAIN
+218 
-223 VAADAVLDFAG
+223 ADTSLKIDG
-234 DMLRQDDPEKPEYGT
+234 K
-249 LTGPNAEKAGTV
+249 GTV
-261 IIAEGGNITN
+261 
-271 NGTVSTEKNIK
+271 
-282 LVNNGNMSAGKY
+282 VNNGNLNIETALESAAKLINNGDILAGD
-294 EIKGG
+294 EGLNIALNGG

-310 TLAEGEST
+310 TLAEGKST

-336 TTNDKGTVNIT
+336 TTNDQGTVNIT
-347 NAQNI
+347 NAPNI

-422 IQGATGD
+422 IQGATGN
-429 GTQEADK
+429 GTEEIDK

-476 GIVKNAETVIAFN
+476 GIVKNAVAAVKFN

-679 KDTKLTLADNFIYD
+679 KDKKLTLADNFIYD
-693 LSVDGKTGQITA
+693 LSVDGKTGEITA

-718 NAGASANAAGTI
+718 NAGASSNAAGTI

-971 SSDNQD
+971 SSENQD

>member
-1 MFRSLTTLKAK
+1 
-12 RIIYVYMIVELS
+12 
-24 GHLYKKGGFLF
+24 
-35 IHYKKG
+35 
-41 KLDHMRNKLL
+41 MRNKLL

-58 AAFAASNALAEDGKL
+58 AAFAASNALADNTYKEYEAGSVISADDLGHEAGNNRISFMGDATLEKDVTMG
-73 LINGAQSEQT
+73 NFVT
-83 LQQYAESEDAH
+83 LQEKTKLDGGKKL
-94 QIWVDTVTTEGLTD
+94 TVTGYLTQTAEG
-108 SVTWGKEAYI
+108 S
-118 QAKDLNITK
+118 
-127 ESNITVSG
+127 
-135 KGAFIGGKNV
+135 
-145 SIDEDSTVNL
+145 
-155 TNEGHIVG
+155 
-163 SWRDNG
+163 
-169 KIDVAGTV
+169 
-177 NMDNGIIRASSNG
+177 
-190 DNHSSVDIS
+190 DIS
-199 GEVNANENTNYIA
+199 GIDLEMKKGEVYPNNNPAGTEGEPVDEGELVLGSDLTVGNVDMTDGTGIFLFKGEDSLNNTTEKSLTIVDGKTLTFADNNYIKG
-212 SVLTNI
+212 T
-218 SGAIN
+218 
-223 VAADAVLDFAG
+223 ADTSLKIDG
-234 DMLRQDDPEKPEYGT
+234 K
-249 LTGPNAEKAGTV
+249 GTV
-261 IIAEGGNITN
+261 
-271 NGTVSTEKNIK
+271 
-282 LVNNGNMSAGKY
+282 VNNGNLNIETALESAAKLINNGDILAGD
-294 EIKGG
+294 EGLNIALNGG

-336 TTNDKGTVNIT
+336 TTDDQGTVNIT

-451 GLMKSTNGSDFALSD
+451 GMMKSTNGSDFALND

-476 GIVKNAETVIAFN
+476 GIVKNAETAVAFN
-489 GDEDQEEAAKGGVIN
+489 GDEEQEEAAKGGVIN

-516 SLDELNIKADTS
+516 SLDELNIKTDTS

-539 TDMNIASGNTFTLD
+539 TGMNIASGNTFTLD
-553 QAEEEPALLTASN
+553 QAEKDPALLTASN

-657 LSKEAKLDLGKISD
+657 LSKEAKLDLGKISE

-679 KDTKLTLADNFIYD
+679 KDKKLTLADNFIYD
-693 LSVDGKTGQITA
+693 LSVDGKTGEITA

-765 AEDVAPSAAPVV
+765 AEDVAPSADPVV

-971 SSDNQD
+971 SSENQD

>member
-1 MFRSLTTLKAK
+1 
-12 RIIYVYMIVELS
+12 
-24 GHLYKKGGFLF
+24 
-35 IHYKKG
+35 
-41 KLDHMRNKLL
+41 MRNKLL

-58 AAFAASNALAEDGKL
+58 AAFAASNALADNTYKEYEAGSVISADDLGHEAGDNRISFMGDATLEKDVTMG
-73 LINGAQSEQT
+73 NFVT
-83 LQQYAESEDAH
+83 LQEKTKLDGGKKL
-94 QIWVDTVTTEGLTD
+94 TVTGYLTQTAEG
-108 SVTWGKEAYI
+108 S
-118 QAKDLNITK
+118 
-127 ESNITVSG
+127 
-135 KGAFIGGKNV
+135 
-145 SIDEDSTVNL
+145 
-155 TNEGHIVG
+155 
-163 SWRDNG
+163 
-169 KIDVAGTV
+169 
-177 NMDNGIIRASSNG
+177 
-190 DNHSSVDIS
+190 DIS
-199 GEVNANENTNYIA
+199 GIDLEMKKGEVYPNNNPAGTEGEPVDEGELVLGSDLTVGNVDMTDGTGIFLFKGKDSRNNTTEKSLTIVDGKTLTFADNNYIKG
-212 SVLTNI
+212 T
-218 SGAIN
+218 
-223 VAADAVLDFAG
+223 ADTSLKIDG
-234 DMLRQDDPEKPEYGT
+234 K
-249 LTGPNAEKAGTV
+249 GTV
-261 IIAEGGNITN
+261 
-271 NGTVSTEKNIK
+271 
-282 LVNNGNMSAGKY
+282 VNNGNLNIETALESAAKLINNGDILAGD
-294 EIKGG
+294 EGLNIALNGG

-310 TLAEGEST
+310 TLAEGKST

-336 TTNDKGTVNIT
+336 TTNDQGTVNIT
-347 NAQNI
+347 NAPNI

-422 IQGATGD
+422 IQGATGN
-429 GTQEADK
+429 GTEEIDK

-476 GIVKNAETVIAFN
+476 GIVKNAVAAVKFN

-671 ALTDEAQE
+671 ALTDEAHE
-679 KDTKLTLADNFIYD
+679 KDKKLTLADNFIYD
-693 LSVDGKTGQITA
+693 LSVDGKTGEITA

-718 NAGASANAAGTI
+718 NAGASSNAAGTI

-971 SSDNQD
+971 SSENQD

>member
-1 MFRSLTTLKAK
+1 
-12 RIIYVYMIVELS
+12 MIVELS

-58 AAFAASNALAEDGKL
+58 AAFAASNALADNTYKEYEAGSVISADDLGHEAGDNRISFMGDATLEKDVTMG
-73 LINGAQSEQT
+73 NFVT
-83 LQQYAESEDAH
+83 LQEKTKLDGGKKL
-94 QIWVDTVTTEGLTD
+94 TVTGYLTQTAEG
-108 SVTWGKEAYI
+108 S
-118 QAKDLNITK
+118 
-127 ESNITVSG
+127 
-135 KGAFIGGKNV
+135 
-145 SIDEDSTVNL
+145 
-155 TNEGHIVG
+155 
-163 SWRDNG
+163 
-169 KIDVAGTV
+169 
-177 NMDNGIIRASSNG
+177 
-190 DNHSSVDIS
+190 DIS
-199 GEVNANENTNYIA
+199 GIDLEMKKGEVYPNNNPAGTEGEPVDEGELVLGSDLTVGNVDMTDGTGIFLFKGKDSRNNTTEKSLTIVDGKTLTFADNNYIKG
-212 SVLTNI
+212 T
-218 SGAIN
+218 
-223 VAADAVLDFAG
+223 ADTSLKIDG
-234 DMLRQDDPEKPEYGT
+234 K
-249 LTGPNAEKAGTV
+249 GTV
-261 IIAEGGNITN
+261 
-271 NGTVSTEKNIK
+271 
-282 LVNNGNMSAGKY
+282 VNNGNLNIETALESAAKLINNGDILAGD
-294 EIKGG
+294 EGLNIALNGG

-310 TLAEGEST
+310 TLAEGKST

-336 TTNDKGTVNIT
+336 TTNDQGTVNIT
-347 NAQNI
+347 NAPNI

-422 IQGATGD
+422 IQGATGN
-429 GTQEADK
+429 GTEEIDK

-476 GIVKNAETVIAFN
+476 GIVKNAVAAVKFN

-679 KDTKLTLADNFIYD
+679 KDKKLTLADNFIYD
-693 LSVDGKTGQITA
+693 LSVDGKTGEITA

-718 NAGASANAAGTI
+718 NAGASSNAAGTI

-971 SSDNQD
+971 SSENQD